1 MSSEKRHRNKNRAD
15 ISDEKCDNLKR
26 PDVSYPDIL
35 IIDDEPINFEV
46 MSFLLSARDLKCDTY
61 VSPLEG
67 V

>member
-35 IIDDEPINFEV
+35 IIDDEPMNFEV
-46 MSFLLSARDLKCDTY
+46 LSFLLSARDLKCETY
-61 VSPLEG
+61 VRALK
-67 V
+67 VV